1 MSSSDDTAP
10 FEEVDWES
18 TDRSGSIRSPERA
31 TLLGGLSL
39 VAVAYWYDAAVAPV
53 YLVAEWRTRPV
64 DWALL
69 LALVILLSYGVVP
82 AIRHRDR
89 VRRVLARLASRPVTM
104 LGGAYLT
111 AILALGALAPVVTV
125 DPGLQFQY
133 ALHPPVGVTT
143 DVPVQECLGTET
155 GGPFDRTCRG
165 SMAFPLGASER
176 GFPMEYLLVTGARVT
191 FYVLAIT
198 AAFVVP
204 LAAVVGVVSG
214 LRGGLI
220 DDALMGYVDLQL
232 CLPAI
237 VVYVVA
243 NAYWHTSLFVLLATF
258 GLLSWGGIAR
268 LVRSETLQRRE
279 AGHVRV
285 ARGFGASW
293 TYIARRHVLPNVTN
307 TLLPAAFQLLALLV
321 LVEAGVAF
329 LGFHD
334 IQLYSWG
341 ATIAE
346 SVDSAVPGQI
356 EILVQKPPAIDIWW
370 VSTLPAVAL
379 TLTMASLKLVGDAL
393 RDVLDPRGDGR

>member
-1 MSSSDDTAP
+1 MSSSDDVP
-10 FEEVDWES
+10 RFEEVDWDDV
-18 TDRSGSIRSPERA
+18 DRSGSVLSPERA
-31 TLLGGLSL
+31 TFLAGLSL
-39 VAVAYWYDAAVAPV
+39 VAVAYWYDVAVARV
-53 YLVAEWRTRPV
+53 YLIADWRTRAV

-69 LALVILLSYGVVP
+69 LSLVILVSYGVVP
-82 AIRHRDR
+82 ALRRRDR
-89 VRRVLARLASRPVTM
+89 MRRVLARAASRPLTM

-111 AILALGALAPVVTV
+111 AILAVGALAPVIAV

-143 DVPVQECLGTET
+143 DAPVQECLGTET

-165 SMAFPLGASER
+165 SLAFPLGADDR
-176 GFPMEYLLVTGARVT
+176 GVPMEYLLVTGARVT

-204 LAAVVGVVSG
+204 LAAVIGVVSG
-214 LRGGLI
+214 LRGGRI

-307 TLLPAAFQLLALLV
+307 TLLPAAFQLLALLL
-321 LVEAGVAF
+321 LVEAGVAY
-329 LGFHD
+329 LGFQD
-334 IQLYSWG
+334 VQLYSWG
-341 ATIAE
+341 ATISQGLSAGHPAYE
-346 SVDSAVPGQI
+346 VWWVSAVPGLA
-356 EILVQKPPAIDIWW
+356 LV
-370 VSTLPAVAL
+370 L
-379 TLTMASLKLVGDAL
+379 TVFSLKLVGDGL
-393 RDVLDPRGDGR
+393 RDALDPRGGR